1 MLNGWILKQGPDN
14 GISKDAEIIPTLD
27 VNFALGFLSEWISPD
42 EKSRKSLLVVEGPMP
57 PFGAEVFPA
66 VMQHVQFF
74 QADRPSFVEL
84 RLNKI
89 QYGRRAL
96 AEQDV
101 STGLPEA
108 VLR

>member
-1 MLNGWILKQGPDN
+1 
-14 GISKDAEIIPTLD
+14 
-27 VNFALGFLSEWISPD
+27 
-42 EKSRKSLLVVEGPMP
+42 MP

-108 VLR
+108 VLRRARRGAMRPLFRDRECTVEIVDGQGLQQFTTCTGSTGLIAY